1 MENKDNKSE
10 MIKSVAFRLFLD
22 RGYDA
27 TTMRM
32 LSRAA
37 GVEAPTI
44 YHYFGSKKGLF
55 YAIS

>member
-32 LSRAA
+32 LSRSLSKNIKR
-37 GVEAPTI
+37 VDEALG
-44 YHYFGSKKGLF
+44 F
-55 YAIS
+55 